1 MATHERSRLVTPL
14 IPRHQLILC
23 SSAFFLSIAFDR
35 LGLPPA
41 CCVADHGH
49 CDVEEAEAELCCG
62 HVVAFHTAALVCEC
76 TALQGLIPG
85 G

>member
-14 IPRHQLILC
+14 IPLHQLSLC
-23 SSAFFLSIAFDR
+23 SGAFFPSIAFDR

-62 HVVAFHTAALVCEC
+62 HVIAFRTAALVC
-76 TALQGLIPG
+76 
-85 G
+85 